1 MIFGG
6 LALQVAEARARKKM
20 RAVKKM
26 DKIKKTAQSIAESN
40 ELDDMSKA
48 RAIARAYKTLK
59 EEKKSKTLVISKYVV
74 ENQSSV
80 VIDLYTALLAA
91 ISCTTHCD
99 VPRSC
104 IG

>member
-1 MIFGG
+1 MRV
-6 LALQVAEARARKKM
+6 QVAEARARKKM

-59 EEKKSKTLVISKYVV
+59 E
-74 ENQSSV
+74 
-80 VIDLYTALLAA
+80 
-91 ISCTTHCD
+91 
-99 VPRSC
+99 
-104 IG
+104 